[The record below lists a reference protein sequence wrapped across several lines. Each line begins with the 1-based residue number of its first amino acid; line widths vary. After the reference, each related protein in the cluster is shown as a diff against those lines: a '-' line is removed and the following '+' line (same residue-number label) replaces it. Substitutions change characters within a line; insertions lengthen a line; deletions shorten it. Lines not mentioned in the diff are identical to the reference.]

1 MADAQDR
8 KSCDIVENVELL
20 FKCANGMHKQHDLR
34 PCCQKYGA
42 IKSKLRDED
51 MCSQFCH
58 PHQSEEFLL
67 KPETIFCASRLKV
80 IGYCHFI
87 HLDDKK

>member
-1 MADAQDR
+1 
-8 KSCDIVENVELL
+8 
-20 FKCANGMHKQHDLR
+20 MHKQHDLR

-42 IKSKLRDED
+42 IKSKLREED
-51 MCSQFCH
+51 TCSQFCH

-67 KPETIFCASRLKV
+67 KPETIFCASKLKV

-87 HLDDKK
+87 HLEDKK